1 MNCAIVLA
9 AGNSRRFGQSRNKLL
24 APLADGTP
32 VALRTVRNL
41 TAAVERVVAVVR
53 AGDEPL
59 AEVLGAAGVEVVVCA
74 EAFFG
79 MGHSLACG
87 VRATHTARGWLIA
100 LADMPFV
107 TPHTH
112 GMVAAAL
119 DSGAPMAAPYHGQQ
133 RGHPVAFSARYY
145 DELIALRGDQG
156 ARWIIDRHRGE
167 LVRLACDDEGVL
179 LDIDSPA
186 DLARFNQA

>member
-1 MNCAIVLA
+1 MTCAIVLA
-9 AGNSRRFGQSRNKLL
+9 AGNSSRFGQNQNKLL

-32 VALRTVRNL
+32 VALRTVQNL
-41 TAAVERVVAVVR
+41 MAAVERVAAVVR

-59 AEVLGAAGVEVVVCA
+59 AEILGAAGAEVVVCA

-87 VRATHTARGWLIA
+87 VKATPQARGWLIA

-107 TPHTH
+107 TPQTH

-119 DSGAPMAAPYHGQQ
+119 DSGAPMAAPYHGGR
-133 RGHPVAFSARYY
+133 RGHPVAFSASFYE
-145 DELIALRGDQG
+145 ELSALRGDQG

-186 DLARFNQA
+186 DLVRFNQA